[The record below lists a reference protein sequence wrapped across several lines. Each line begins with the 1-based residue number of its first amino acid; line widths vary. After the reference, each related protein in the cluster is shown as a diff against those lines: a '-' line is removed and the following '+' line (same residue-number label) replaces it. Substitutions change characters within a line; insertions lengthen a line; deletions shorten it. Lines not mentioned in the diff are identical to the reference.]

1 MKRIVDK
8 RLEIDVKKGG
18 FNTNRKKKVTTKRE
32 SNTDSTLQRSSVEYN
47 AVQFLYVKS
56 LAALMG
62 NRRTFKSLHS
72 VNKCNPSKRNLLS
85 HSRLEMGLFFQIN
98 FLSFSSFN
106 SKDINLTESVRKIRA
121 LVVLIFVGVII
132 FSMVLIKNSQ
142 QALIRLT

>member
-18 FNTNRKKKVTTKRE
+18 FNTHRKKGNDENRE
-32 SNTDSTLQRSSVEYN
+32 KAIQKSTLQRSSVEYL
-47 AVQFLYVKS
+47 AVQLIYFKS

-85 HSRLEMGLFFQIN
+85 HSRLEMGLFFK
-98 FLSFSSFN
+98 S
-106 SKDINLTESVRKIRA
+106 
-121 LVVLIFVGVII
+121 I
-132 FSMVLIKNSQ
+132 FSHFH
-142 QALIRLT
+142 RLTVKIFFSQKVSVKFALWWF